1 MKIKMGQI
9 SNLNFF
15 KKSTILTFVIL
26 TINLCHN
33 NIYAQDYDRR
43 NIRAGNEAYKKQDFK
58 AAEEKF
64 TAALTKNQKD
74 YISRYNL
81 ANSMM
86 QQKKYEDAIKTYELA
101 LPNTK
106 DTKKLAQA
114 HYNIGNAYLEQQKY
128 EDAIKAYKSSL
139 KFNPNDVNAKYNL
152 SYALLKK
159 KQQDQKKKDQQKDQQ
174 KDQKQDQKQQDQKQ
188 DPQQNQE
195 KKEEQKQQQQSPS
208 DKVNKQQAKQLLQA
222 MKEQDEK
229 NRQKVNDQKLKNA
242 KNKTRDKNW

>member
-1 MKIKMGQI
+1 MKIIMGHI
-9 SNLNFF
+9 SDWKFY
-15 KKSTILTFVIL
+15 KKSTFLTFVIL
-26 TINLCHN
+26 TINICYN

-43 NIRAGNEAYKKQDFK
+43 NIRAGNDAYKKQDFK
-58 AAEEKF
+58 TAEQKY
-64 TAALTKNQKD
+64 TAALGKNQKD

-81 ANSMM
+81 ANSKM
-86 QQKKYEDAIKTYELA
+86 QQKKYEEAIKEYELA

-106 DTKKLAQA
+106 DTKKLAQT

-128 EDAIKAYKSSL
+128 EEAIKAYKSSL
-139 KFNPNDVNAKYNL
+139 KFNPTDENAKYNL

-159 KQQDQKKKDQQKDQQ
+159 KQQEQQKQQ
-174 KDQKQDQKQQDQKQ
+174 QQQNQNQQQQDQKQQDQ
-188 DPQQNQE
+188 QQNQE
-195 KKEEQKQQQQSPS
+195 KKEEQKQQQQQQLPS